1 MSWLLHYLQLIDY
14 CDTLFVHY
22 SLRLNCFRYWLN
34 SLQIANFYP
43 SFEKFLILITFKFN
57 HIPGRIFFN
66 CIHYRNYSRK
76 KAKIVETLLPVHAF
90 YDIEKYLT
98 SGGGRK
104 ALYKLYT
111 ESMQIWYPWNKI
123 ASVKFYTF
131 IRLLKSICAYEQST
145 NDVNTVGYRDP
156 CVVYDC
162 LSGMMYEKKRR
173 HKIRVAFEAGFPTAI
188 MIT

>member
-1 MSWLLHYLQLIDY
+1 
-14 CDTLFVHY
+14 
-22 SLRLNCFRYWLN
+22 
-34 SLQIANFYP
+34 
-43 SFEKFLILITFKFN
+43 
-57 HIPGRIFFN
+57 
-66 CIHYRNYSRK
+66 
-76 KAKIVETLLPVHAF
+76 VETLLSVHAF

-131 IRLLKSICAYEQST
+131 IRLLKSICAYERST

-162 LSGMMYEKKRR
+162 LSGMMYEEKRR
-173 HKIRVAFEAGFPTAI
+173 HKIRVAFEAGFPTRTI
-188 MIT
+188 LKFLFSNKNTKVS